1 MIKMWHGGG
10 ADGGWGP
17 RVGRWR
23 PARSVRYGP
32 VVKAPTVSPTPLA
45 ASLDAACRRW
55 SDRPAITFG
64 DETISYA
71 ELWQRVSRLAASYLE
86 LGVRP
91 GDRVVCQLPNGIDHV
106 VAIGAAWTVGALHVG
121 TDNDLTP
128 GELTVLLDQVDARTL
143 LYEPR
148 ADAAD
153 VPGAM
158 TSIRSARPGTHLL
171 VNAAAP
177 PELGDHGVHRLGDLL
192 HGDVPE
198 GVALPPPADPDHTA
212 VLHLTSGTTGRS
224 KAVKETHTA
233 CWAKMQFFADAY
245 RPGPDDVHLV
255 FQPIAHVFGMRL
267 ALIPLL
273 TGGRLVLLDRFS
285 PDDAL
290 RLVSEQ
296 GVTVLPGMPTHFTLL
311 LRALD
316 PERHRVDTLRWAIS
330 AATALPAGL
339 ADEIHDRFG
348 VEMMYV
354 FGCAEGF
361 TTRTTDR
368 GEIARGSVGRTVF
381 RSPDGKPQ
389 DGRVQ
394 IIDPADNRPLP
405 AGEVGEIV
413 FGAAT
418 PVRYWDDPDAATE
431 GWYHTGDLGRID
443 PDGCL
448 FVVGRLK
455 ELVNRGGLKVAPSEI
470 EAAIVRHEAVADAG
484 VVAAP
489 DPVLG
494 EAICACITPFDGAVP
509 DLTELRAFLADLLAR
524 HKLPDELCVVP
535 KIPRTKIGKV
545 DRPVLTELVVHQ
557 EVPVQRWRPR

>member
-1 MIKMWHGGG
+1 M
-10 ADGGWGP
+10 A
-17 RVGRWR
+17 
-23 PARSVRYGP
+23 
-32 VVKAPTVSPTPLA
+32 APTVSPAPLA
-45 ASLDAACRRW
+45 PDLKEACRRW
-55 SDRPAITFG
+55 SSRPAITFR

-71 ELWQRVSRLAASYLE
+71 ELWRRMSRLAASYRE
-86 LGVRP
+86 LGVQP
-91 GDRVVCQLPNGIDHV
+91 GDRVICQLPNGIAHV
-106 VAIGAAWTVGALHVG
+106 VAIGAAWAVGALHVG
-121 TDNDLTP
+121 TDNDLTAD
-128 GELTVLLDQVDARTL
+128 ELVVLLDQVDARAL
-143 LYEPR
+143 LYQPR
-148 ADAAD
+148 PDTD
-153 VPGAM
+153 VPGALAR
-158 TSIRSARPGTHLL
+158 IRAGRPGSHLL
-171 VNAAAP
+171 V
-177 PELGDHGVHRLGDLL
+177 HGSEPVEGTRRLDDLM
-192 HGDVPE
+192 HGEVPE
-198 GVALPPPADPDHTA
+198 GVELPGPSDPEQTA

-224 KAVKETHTA
+224 KAVMETFTA

-245 RPGPDDVHLV
+245 QPGPDDVHLV
-255 FQPIAHVFGMRL
+255 FQPVAHVFGMRL

-285 PDDAL
+285 PTGAL
-290 RLVSEQ
+290 DVVGEQ
-296 GVTVLPGMPTHFTLL
+296 GVTVLPGMPTHHTLM

-368 GEIARGSVGRTVF
+368 SEIARGSVGRTVF
-381 RSPDGKPQ
+381 RSPGGTPQ
-389 DGRVQ
+389 DGRVR
-394 IIDPADNRPLP
+394 IIDPADKRPLP

-413 FGAAT
+413 FGAAD
-418 PVRYWDDPDAATE
+418 PVKYWGAPDAATD

-470 EAAIVRHEAVADAG
+470 EAAVVRHDGIADAG
-484 VVAAP
+484 VVATP

-494 EAICACITPFDGAVP
+494 EAICACVMPAAGAAIP
-509 DLTELRAFLADLLAR
+509 ELAELRTFLADLLAR

-535 KIPRTKIGKV
+535 EVPRTKIGKV
-545 DRPVLTELVVHQ
+545 DRPVLTSQVVDHDM
-557 EVPVQRWRPR
+557 PRQRWRPR

>member
-1 MIKMWHGGG
+1 MT
-10 ADGGWGP
+10 AL
-17 RVGRWR
+17 
-23 PARSVRYGP
+23 A
-32 VVKAPTVSPTPLA
+32 VSPAPLA
-45 ASLDAACRRW
+45 PSLEEACRRW
-55 SDRPAITFG
+55 NERPAITFR
-64 DETISYA
+64 DRTISYGA
-71 ELWQRVSRLAASYLE
+71 LWRRVSRLAASYLE

-91 GDRVVCQLPNGIDHV
+91 GDRIVCQLPNGIEHV
-106 VAIGAAWTVGALHVG
+106 VAIGAAWAVGALHVG

-128 GELTVLLDQVDARTL
+128 DELLVLLDQVDARAL

-148 ADAAD
+148 TDAAD
-153 VPGAM
+153 VPGTVAR
-158 TSIRSARPGTHLL
+158 IRNCRPGTHLL
-171 VNAAAP
+171 VNTAEP
-177 PELGDHGVHRLGDLL
+177 PDLDGVHRLGDLL
-192 HGDVPE
+192 HREDPGMP
-198 GVALPPPADPDHTA
+198 LPPPADPEQTA

-224 KAVKETHTA
+224 KAVKETRTA
-233 CWAKMQFFADAY
+233 GWAKMQFFADAY
-245 RPGPDDVHLV
+245 CPGPDDVHLV

-273 TGGRLVLLDRFS
+273 TGGRLVLLDRFK
-285 PDDAL
+285 PEDAM
-290 RLVSEQ
+290 RLVGEQ
-296 GVTVLPGMPTHFTLL
+296 GVTVLPGMPAHHTLL

-339 ADEIHDRFG
+339 ADEIYDRFG
-348 VEMMYV
+348 VEMLYV

-361 TTRTTDR
+361 TTRTTNR
-368 GEIARGSVGRTVF
+368 SEIARGSVGRTVF
-381 RSPDGKPQ
+381 RSPGGTPQ
-389 DGRVQ
+389 DGRVR
-394 IIDPADNRPLP
+394 IVDPADNRPLP

-413 FGAAT
+413 FGAAA
-418 PVRYWDDPDAATE
+418 PVQYWGDPDTATE

-470 EAAIVRHEAVADAG
+470 EAAIVRHDGVADAG

-494 EAICACITPFDGAVP
+494 EAICACITPVDGAAP
-509 DLTELRAFLADLLAR
+509 DLAGLRTFLADLLAR

-545 DRPVLTELVVHQ
+545 DRPVLTELVVH
-557 EVPVQRWRPR
+557 EEIRRERWRPRS

>member
-1 MIKMWHGGG
+1 MSS
-10 ADGGWGP
+10 A
-17 RVGRWR
+17 
-23 PARSVRYGP
+23 
-32 VVKAPTVSPTPLA
+32 PLA
-45 ASLDAACRRW
+45 PDLEEACRRW
-55 SDRPAITFG
+55 SDRPAITFR

-71 ELWQRVSRLAASYLE
+71 GLWQRVSRLAASYLE

-91 GDRVVCQLPNGIDHV
+91 GDRVVCQLPNGIEHV
-106 VAIGAAWTVGALHVG
+106 VGIGAAWAVGALHVG
-121 TDNDLTP
+121 TDNDLTAD
-128 GELTVLLDQVDARTL
+128 ELTVLLDQVDARAL
-143 LYEPR
+143 LYQPR
-148 ADAAD
+148 VDAAD
-153 VPGAM
+153 VPGAL
-158 TSIRSARPGTHLL
+158 TRIRRARPGTQLIVH
-171 VNAAAP
+171 AAEP
-177 PELGDHGVHRLGDLL
+177 PDPGDAGVHRLGDLL
-192 HGDVPE
+192 HGEVPE
-198 GVALPPPADPDHTA
+198 GVELPPRPAPEQTA

-224 KAVKETHTA
+224 KAVKETYTA

-245 RPGPDDVHLV
+245 CPGPDDVHLV

-273 TGGRLVLLDRFS
+273 TGGRLVVLDRFS
-285 PDDAL
+285 PAGAL
-290 RLVSEQ
+290 DLVGEQ
-296 GVTVLPGMPTHFTLL
+296 GVTVLPGMPTHFTLML
-311 LRALD
+311 HALD
-316 PERHRVDTLRWAIS
+316 PDRHRVATLRWAIS

-348 VEMMYV
+348 VEMLYV

-368 GEIARGSVGRTVF
+368 SEIARGSVGRTVF

-389 DGRVQ
+389 DGRVR

-405 AGEVGEIV
+405 PGEVGEIV

-418 PVRYWDDPDAATE
+418 PVQYWGDPDAATE

-443 PDGCL
+443 PDSCL
-448 FVVGRLK
+448 FVVGRLN

-494 EAICACITPFDGAVP
+494 EAICACITPFDGVVP
-509 DLTELRAFLADLLAR
+509 DLAELRTFLADLLAR
-524 HKLPDELCVVP
+524 HKLPDEMCIVP

-545 DRPVLTELVVHQ
+545 DRPVLTELVVHE
-557 EVPVQRWRPR
+557 EVRVQRRRPR

>member
-1 MIKMWHGGG
+1 MS
-10 ADGGWGP
+10 
-17 RVGRWR
+17 
-23 PARSVRYGP
+23 PA
-32 VVKAPTVSPTPLA
+32 PLA
-45 ASLDAACRRW
+45 PGLEEACRRW
-55 SDRPAITFG
+55 SDRSAITFR
-64 DETISYA
+64 DTTISYR
-71 ELWQRVSRLAASYLE
+71 ELWQRVSALAASYLE

-91 GDRVVCQLPNGIDHV
+91 GDRIVCQLPNGIEHV
-106 VAIGAAWTVGALHVG
+106 VAIGAAWAVGALHVG

-128 GELTVLLDQVDARTL
+128 DELVVLLDQLNARAL
-143 LYEPR
+143 LYQPR
-148 ADAAD
+148 PDAAD
-153 VPGAM
+153 VPGALA
-158 TSIRSARPGTHLL
+158 RVREGRPGTRLL
-171 VNAAAP
+171 VNIAEP
-177 PELGDHGVHRLGDLL
+177 PDGMHRLGDLL
-192 HGDVPE
+192 QRDVGD
-198 GVALPPPADPDHTA
+198 GVALPSPPDPEQTA

-245 RPGPDDVHLV
+245 RPGPGDVHLV

-285 PDDAL
+285 PADAL
-290 RLVSEQ
+290 DLVGEQ
-296 GVTVLPGMPTHFTLL
+296 GVTVLPGMPTHFTLM
-311 LRALD
+311 LRSLD

-339 ADEIHDRFG
+339 ADEIHDRLG
-348 VEMMYV
+348 VDMMYV

-368 GEIARGSVGRTVF
+368 SEIARGSVGRTVF

-389 DGRVQ
+389 DGRVR
-394 IIDPADNRPLP
+394 IVDPADDRPLP

-418 PVRYWDDPDAATE
+418 PVQYWGAPDAATD

-455 ELVNRGGLKVAPSEI
+455 ELINRGGLKVAPSEI

-484 VVAAP
+484 VVATP

-494 EAICACITPFDGAVP
+494 EAICACIMPSEARDDGPSDGSRAP
-509 DLTELRAFLADLLAR
+509 DLAELRTFLADMLAR
-524 HKLPDELCVVP
+524 HKLPDALCAVP

-545 DRPVLTELVVHQ
+545 DRQLLTELVVHQ
-557 EVPVQRWRPR
+557 EVPVERWHPRGADQPPASGANRSR

>member
-1 MIKMWHGGG
+1 MS
-10 ADGGWGP
+10 
-17 RVGRWR
+17 
-23 PARSVRYGP
+23 PA
-32 VVKAPTVSPTPLA
+32 PLA
-45 ASLDAACRRW
+45 RNLEEACRRW

-64 DETISYA
+64 DSTLSYG
-71 ELWQRVSRLAASYLE
+71 ELWQRVSGLASSYLE
-86 LGVRP
+86 LGVRA
-91 GDRVVCQLPNGIDHV
+91 GDRIVCQLPNGIEHV
-106 VAIGAAWTVGALHVG
+106 VAIGAAWAVGALHVG

-128 GELTVLLDQVDARTL
+128 DELVVLLDQVDARAL
-143 LYEPR
+143 LYQPHPG
-148 ADAAD
+148 AAD
-153 VPGAM
+153 VTGALAR
-158 TSIRSARPGTHLL
+158 IREGRPHTRLL
-171 VNAAAP
+171 ANIAEP
-177 PELGDHGVHRLGDLL
+177 PDGVYHLGDLV
-192 HGDVPE
+192 HREVVD
-198 GVALPPPADPDHTA
+198 GVALPPYPDPEQIA

-233 CWAKMQFFADAY
+233 CWAKMQFFADAF
-245 RPGPDDVHLV
+245 RPEPDDVHLV

-285 PDDAL
+285 PAGAL
-290 RLVSEQ
+290 DLVGEQ
-296 GVTVLPGMPTHFTLL
+296 GVTVLPGMPTHFTLM

-316 PERHRVDTLRWAIS
+316 PERHRVGTLQWAIS

-339 ADEIHDRFG
+339 ADEIHDRLG
-348 VEMMYV
+348 VDMMYV

-368 GEIARGSVGRTVF
+368 SEIVRGSVGRTVF
-381 RSPDGKPQ
+381 RSPDGTPQ
-389 DGRVQ
+389 DGRVR
-394 IIDPADNRPLP
+394 IIDPAENRPLP

-418 PVRYWDDPDAATE
+418 PVEYWGAPDAATD

-455 ELVNRGGLKVAPSEI
+455 ELINRGGLKVAPSEI

-484 VVAAP
+484 VVATP

-494 EAICACITPFDGAVP
+494 EAICACIMPTEARSDGPSNGSRAP
-509 DLTELRAFLADLLAR
+509 DLTELRTFLSDLLAR
-524 HKLPDELCVVP
+524 HKLPDELCAVP
-535 KIPRTKIGKV
+535 RVPRTKIGKV
-545 DRPVLTELVVHQ
+545 DRQLLTELVVHQ
-557 EVPVQRWRPR
+557 EVPVERWRPR